1 MKLTAIVNAWAD
13 TIELLPFCLD
23 NIGKMVDSTIV
34 MWSKKSYRGVE
45 SDAVMEFMMNYKPK
59 TDVRFQQL
67 EPIKAAPHINEVRK
81 RNQGLKEAYQDGAT
95 HFIMLDADEF
105 YIKDQFVNEWA
116 RFHTNQDLN
125 GIVCPLKVFL
135 GKPTLWCEDHTLV
148 PAIHKLQ
155 RNTEVG
161 PFRKYPFAVNGG
173 TARIDP
179 TRRVNFTH
187 GIVLSEMV
195 MYHMSYVRKD
205 MRMKIDNSAANLVKS
220 TDMILNEMEQVRPGY
235 FSRMYNKTVQECPNY
250 FNISF

>member
-1 MKLTAIVNAWAD
+1 
-13 TIELLPFCLD
+13 
-23 NIGKMVDSTIV
+23 
-34 MWSKKSYRGVE
+34 
-45 SDAVMEFMMNYKPK
+45 
-59 TDVRFQQL
+59 
-67 EPIKAAPHINEVRK
+67 
-81 RNQGLKEAYQDGAT
+81 
-95 HFIMLDADEF
+95 
-105 YIKDQFVNEWA
+105 
-116 RFHTNQDLN
+116 
-125 GIVCPLKVFL
+125 
-135 GKPTLWCEDHTLV
+135 
-148 PAIHKLQ
+148 
-155 RNTEVG
+155 VG